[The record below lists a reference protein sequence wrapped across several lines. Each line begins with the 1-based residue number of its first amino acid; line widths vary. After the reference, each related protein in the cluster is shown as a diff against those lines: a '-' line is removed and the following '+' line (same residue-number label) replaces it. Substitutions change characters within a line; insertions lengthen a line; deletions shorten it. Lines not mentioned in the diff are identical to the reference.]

1 VDALE
6 AVPVRLGR
14 RRLED
19 SAIVDDEGAVR
30 LLVPTPGWDELV
42 DLALTEVRW
51 YGAGTPQVAWRLAAL
66 FAAGVITRQLLTARE
81 LPAVESKLT
90 AVGLGVFVPFFF
102 IVSGMKLG
110 VAALFASV
118 GGVAKMA
125 LFLALFLIVRGAPA
139 LLLYRTVLDR
149 RERIALALLSS
160 TQLPLV
166 VAIATGAS
174 T

>member
-1 VDALE
+1 M
-6 AVPVRLGR
+6 R
-14 RRLED
+14 RSCRF
-19 SAIVDDEGAVR
+19 A
-30 LLVPTPGWDELV
+30 
-42 DLALTEVRW
+42 
-51 YGAGTPQVAWRLAAL
+51 GAGPWISAPAGRSGAHRSAVVRGRDTSGSAAPRRL